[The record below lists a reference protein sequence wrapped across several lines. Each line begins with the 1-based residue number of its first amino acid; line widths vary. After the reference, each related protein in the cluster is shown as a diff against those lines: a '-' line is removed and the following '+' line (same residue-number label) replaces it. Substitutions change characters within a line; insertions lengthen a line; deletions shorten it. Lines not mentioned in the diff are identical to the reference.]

1 MRIVTF
7 FFCLFFNMIIAQN
20 NTFNFIQKEI
30 ESCRIPINDSSSI
43 YHIHENLYNNEIN
56 LILKT
61 ENTITS
67 ECNKK
72 SLTKK
77 LIEKL
82 KFSQNPIVEIN
93 NHDVK
98 NITIGDSA
106 NLIPTKI
113 VASKRLNYTSIII
126 EINSFSYST
135 VVNGYIYLCFKVDQK
150 GKVIEK
156 KIFESKLSLRTNKY
170 KKIF

>member
-1 MRIVTF
+1 MRITTF
-7 FFCLFFNMIIAQN
+7 FFCLFLNTLIAQK
-20 NTFNFIQKEI
+20 NTPDFIQKEI
-30 ESCRIPINDSSSI
+30 KSCRIPINDSLSV
-43 YHIHENLYNNEIN
+43 YQIHENLFNNEI
-56 LILKT
+56 IFFLKT
-61 ENTITS
+61 ENVTTS

-82 KFSQNPIVEIN
+82 NFSQNPIVEIN
-93 NHDVK
+93 NYDVK
-98 NITIGDSA
+98 NIVLKDFT

-113 VASKRLNYTSIII
+113 VGSKKQNYTSIII

-135 VVNGYIYLCFKVDQK
+135 IGNGYIYICLKVDKK
-150 GKVIEK
+150 GKVIKK
-156 KIFESKLSLRTNKY
+156 KILESKLSLKTNSY

>member
-82 KFSQNPIVEIN
+82 KFSQNPIVR
-93 NHDVK
+93 DK
-98 NITIGDSA
+98 
-106 NLIPTKI
+106 
-113 VASKRLNYTSIII
+113 
-126 EINSFSYST
+126 
-135 VVNGYIYLCFKVDQK
+135 
-150 GKVIEK
+150 
-156 KIFESKLSLRTNKY
+156 
-170 KKIF
+170 